1 MGAGRPG
8 RLRRQVRPSRLWS
21 PPLLSR
27 RAVRRVVHQER
38 LEEPHADLKQLGAR
52 VRGGRRGRERAAT
65 GHVLGPGEV
74 LEAGIGG
81 VSASAEL
88 RQEEGPLGCCEAPLE
103 DVVLVLCTIAHRR
116 DAGGAR
122 GLRLQRA

>member
-1 MGAGRPG
+1 MLWTFDWLSSLKWCQGV
-8 RLRRQVRPSRLWS
+8 LRSEL
-21 PPLLSR
+21 
-27 RAVRRVVHQER
+27 
-38 LEEPHADLKQLGAR
+38 
-52 VRGGRRGRERAAT
+52 AAT
-65 GHVLGPGEV
+65 GHVRGPAGV